1 MKILTEFK
9 MEVIEYNKRFPNSTH
24 TTNKT
29 EVVVIADSLLSAYDR
44 AFKLTPKKHMFDDDY
59 VMKANVKS
67 LRDILIDSEE
77 ENED

>member
-9 MEVIEYNKRFPNSTH
+9 MEIIEYNRHFPNSI

-29 EVVVIADSLLSAYDR
+29 EVVVIADSLQSAIDR
-44 AFKLTPKKHMFDDDY
+44 AFKLTPEKHRYDDDY
-59 VMKANVKS
+59 VMKANVIS
-67 LRDILIDSEE
+67 LRDILIDSEV

>member
-9 MEVIEYNKRFPNSTH
+9 MEVIEYNKRFPSIA

-29 EVVVIADSLLSAYDR
+29 EVIVIADSIQSAYDR

-59 VMKANVKS
+59 VMKANVVS
-67 LRDILIDSEE
+67 VRDILIDSETTDE
-77 ENED
+77 A